1 MFPNLMFKKT
11 VELFYYCCQSCIP
24 YCGEFGFL
32 VELAVFST
40 RYVGYF
46 AHENVLMFKFVE
58 WPWKR
63 ARDYS
68 ARILF
73 FFRAQPFWPS

>member
-1 MFPNLMFKKT
+1 MFSNLMFKKT
-11 VELFYYCCQSCIP
+11 AVLLLLPILYTILWKI
-24 YCGEFGFL
+24 GFL

-46 AHENVLMFKFVE
+46 AHENVLMFMFDE

-73 FFRAQPFWPS
+73 VFRAQPFWPS